1 MSRLLY
7 YYPVPALPD
16 GKSGFKNRIGGF
28 VGVTKKNVRTPYPSI
43 TTSGLYDPNALAR
56 TQTVPTQQ
64 RKRVPPEQTHAE
76 NYYYK
81 KQMEAKTPMVVVFHD
96 GEVVR
101 GTIEWYDK
109 TCIKLHRNGEPNLL
123 IFKRSIKYIYKDE
136 KPNSSAEPQ
145 AAEPEAGEEG
155 EATEI

>member
-1 MSRLLY
+1 
-7 YYPVPALPD
+7 
-16 GKSGFKNRIGGF
+16 
-28 VGVTKKNVRTPYPSI
+28 VTKKNVRTPYPSI

-81 KQMEAKTPMVVVFHD
+81 KQMEAKTPMVVVFRD

-136 KPNSSAEPQ
+136 KPTSSAEPEQ
-145 AAEPEAGEEG
+145 AEPVKEG
-155 EATEI
+155 EATQSEG